1 MAGERLRIAILLENP
16 QSPVPW
22 ALRLLERICA
32 SSQLELCALLRP
44 TGRVQEPR
52 ASPLLRAWLAL
63 EGRLAARPQPAVY
76 PAFASVRE
84 RLDVLGVDQKDA
96 IIDLKLDVILD
107 LTGRSA
113 RSCEANLARHGLWFP
128 DFLTA
133 EAVIAGLRAVIGAE
147 PVTRIA
153 LFRMTAEHES
163 ALAIAAATLNTKF
176 VAARNALFM
185 CEKGVTLIT
194 RELERTQR
202 FGEPAQG
209 IGLNFTEP
217 VSPSKSDLARYAVG
231 LLLEIF
237 ARAFEVVLAKLR
249 LRPGMFFLRSA
260 VCDLHAF
267 DPTKAKAF
275 VAEKNKYFADPFLW
289 QHGGKDYCF
298 FERYDYATGK
308 GSISS
313 GCFENGELVD
323 IREVLS
329 TDYHLSFPFLFEE
342 GGTLY
347 MMPETCAARRVEIWR
362 CVAFPDRWE
371 RHATALEGVVAA
383 DSTLSKIDGVWWLF
397 TNISTDPFEEMNSE
411 LHLYQVDGPDLKSLV
426 AHPLNPVVFDT
437 RTARNAG
444 RILEK
449 DGILYRPSQDNSH
462 GTYGYGLNLMR
473 IDRLTPEEYEE
484 TLMRKIEPIFER
496 GIIGC
501 HHLDSRSGRT
511 VMDVRKRIGG
521 W

>member
-1 MAGERLRIAILLENP
+1 M
-16 QSPVPW
+16 
-22 ALRLLERICA
+22 
-32 SSQLELCALLRP
+32 
-44 TGRVQEPR
+44 
-52 ASPLLRAWLAL
+52 
-63 EGRLAARPQPAVY
+63 
-76 PAFASVRE
+76 
-84 RLDVLGVDQKDA
+84 
-96 IIDLKLDVILD
+96 
-107 LTGRSA
+107 
-113 RSCEANLARHGLWFP
+113 
-128 DFLTA
+128 
-133 EAVIAGLRAVIGAE
+133 
-147 PVTRIA
+147 
-153 LFRMTAEHES
+153 
-163 ALAIAAATLNTKF
+163 
-176 VAARNALFM
+176 
-185 CEKGVTLIT
+185 
-194 RELERTQR
+194 
-202 FGEPAQG
+202 
-209 IGLNFTEP
+209 
-217 VSPSKSDLARYAVG
+217 
-231 LLLEIF
+231 
-237 ARAFEVVLAKLR
+237 
-249 LRPGMFFLRSA
+249 
-260 VCDLHAF
+260 
-267 DPTKAKAF
+267 
-275 VAEKNKYFADPFLW
+275 
-289 QHGGKDYCF
+289 
-298 FERYDYATGK
+298 
-308 GSISS
+308 
-313 GCFENGELVD
+313 D

-449 DGILYRPSQDNSH
+449 NGIFYRPSQDNSH